1 LQGSWLDPIVA
12 IRSRITLAPDQTATI
27 DMVSGIGGARDDCAA
42 LIDKYRDR
50 RLADRVF
57 DLAWTHNQVVRR
69 QINASQADAQLY
81 ERLAGLV
88 LHAHSALRA
97 EQAVLLQNRRGQSG
111 LWGQAISGD
120 HPIVL
125 VQISAAENIDLVR
138 QMVQASPSLPL
149 KGLTTHLLILKHP

>member
-1 LQGSWLDPIVA
+1 
-12 IRSRITLAPDQTATI
+12 
-27 DMVSGIGGARDDCAA
+27 MVTGVGAARDACDA

-57 DLAWTHNQVVRR
+57 DLAWTHSQVVRR

-88 LHAHSALRA
+88 LYAHPALRA
-97 EQAVLLQNRRGQSG
+97 EPAVLLQNRRGQSG

-120 HPIVL
+120 
-125 VQISAAENIDLVR
+125 
-138 QMVQASPSLPL
+138 LPDRAVARSRRRRTSNWC
-149 KGLTTHLLILKHP
+149 GRWCRRTRTGA

>member
-1 LQGSWLDPIVA
+1 
-12 IRSRITLAPDQTATI
+12 
-27 DMVSGIGGARDDCAA
+27 MVSGIGAARDDCAA

-57 DLAWTHNQVVRR
+57 DLAWTHSQVVRR

-88 LHAHSALRA
+88 LHAHPALRA
-97 EQAVLLQNRRGQSG
+97 EQAVLQQNRRGQSG

-120 HPIVL
+120 PPIVL
-125 VQISAAENIDLVR
+125 GKIADAATHEPVR
-138 QMVQASPSLPL
+138 PMVPAFASRLL
-149 KGLTTHLLILKHP
+149 KGLTTVPMN